1 MPIIVHIVDEDAK
14 ARGATSYALAGQGYS
29 PRIYASAR
37 EFHAAI
43 ALLTVDEPACV
54 LLSFGDSPETCFEVQ
69 REIARRGLALPVI
82 GLSTSGDMGI
92 AVEAM
97 KRGAADVLRWPFQ
110 DRDLISAIERAIDRS
125 RGEASRLAAR
135 GRAAARLDCLSQR
148 ERQILRGLLAGMTNK
163 EIARRLELSPR
174 TVEMHRANMM
184 ADLALGSLA
193 DAIRLAVEAELSP
206 LEAGG
211 ASGAPT
217 ADALRPPPQIRTGR
231 RPPSSGGVA
240 LQALLP
246 PVIDVLEGT
255 TDCVFLLDHEFKFTY
270 LNANAVE
277 AIAGGRALIG
287 ASLWE
292 AFPRT
297 HETRAATL
305 LREAASQRKSVRF
318 DFFHPDLDRWFD
330 VSVRPIPSGLQVFF
344 RDRGSERV
352 GRTEAAERRGV
363 EA

>member
-1 MPIIVHIVDEDAK
+1 MPIIVHIVDHDTG
-14 ARGATSYALAGQGYS
+14 ARAATSYALAAQGYS
-29 PRIYASAR
+29 PRIYGSAD
-37 EFHAAI
+37 EFHSAI
-43 ALLTVDEPACV
+43 ELLSGSELACV
-54 LLSFGDSPETCFEVQ
+54 LFSIDSPESCFAVQ
-69 REIARRGLALPVI
+69 REIARRGLTLPLI
-82 GLSTSGDMGI
+82 GLSAGDDLAT

-97 KRGAADVLRWPFQ
+97 KCGAADVLGKPFE
-110 DRDLISAIERAIDRS
+110 DRDLISAIERAVDRS
-125 RGEASRLAAR
+125 RSETNRLATR

-184 ADLALGSLA
+184 ADLALDSLA
-193 DAIRLAVEAELSP
+193 DAIRLAVEAELAP

-211 ASGAPT
+211 ASDAPT
-217 ADALRPPPQIRTGR
+217 ADALRPPPQIRTAR

-255 TDCVFLLDHEFKFTY
+255 TDCVFLLDHDFKFTY

-277 AIAGGRALIG
+277 AIARGRPLIG

-297 HETRAATL
+297 SETRAATL
-305 LREAASQRKSVRF
+305 LREAAAQRKSERF

-330 VSVRPIPSGLQVFF
+330 VSIRPIPSGLQVFF
-344 RDRGSERV
+344 RDVGGERGARRPEPHR
-352 GRTEAAERRGV
+352 ENAA
-363 EA
+363 